1 EAGAPRVCEGCV
13 RHERQRRSRAERRPQ
28 CRCGCLSR
36 MDATTMAVPMA
47 FSAPVYS
54 LLSLPSA
61 FSGHLLGNN
70 QGFVVRTT
78 EVSIH
83 TFHQFCCRQQTAGL
97 DHGPFPMDPMC
108 LQGVEPRTFDG
119 QETRHNAQAVA
130 VMFDPLVVLSEPVSH
145 GTAAM
150 PRGIIP

>member
-1 EAGAPRVCEGCV
+1 MS
-13 RHERQRRSRAERRPQ
+13 ERAWRTCSWAVWRRESCGRRPV
-28 CRCGCLSR
+28 LSSPFDLR
-36 MDATTMAVPMA
+36 RFNLTC
-47 FSAPVYS
+47 
-54 LLSLPSA
+54 PSA

-150 PRGIIP
+150 PRGIIPYQQQRRFACSGQEGTEPG